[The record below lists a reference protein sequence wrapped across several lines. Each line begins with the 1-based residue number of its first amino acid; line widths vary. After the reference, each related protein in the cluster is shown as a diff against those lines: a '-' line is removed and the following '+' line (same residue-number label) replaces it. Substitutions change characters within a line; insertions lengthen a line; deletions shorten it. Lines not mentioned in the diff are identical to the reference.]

1 MANEGRLTERQILRR
16 LKNLAET
23 NQDREF
29 LPADSWGGLASEI
42 SWLPSLE
49 RGDPGRERVN
59 ALAVKVKRLAD
70 EFAHLE
76 KRHKAAN
83 ARCTMSL
90 AAIAGLSDGIKP
102 LLMKINTAMK
112 IATIVTNDKS
122 IRYHALGY
130 IESYWLGA
138 GLPVVNKEGSNFIM
152 FVAAALGI
160 PEATARSSW
169 RAFVKKRG
177 QKVAKIG

>member
-90 AAIAGLSDGIKP
+90 AAIAIDPAYVGLDDKTIRLRLVVNSSDGEPSFALQIVKEE
-102 LLMKINTAMK
+102 LLRNEIIQEFKEK
-112 IATIVTNDKS
+112 VIA
-122 IRYHALGY
+122 L
-130 IESYWLGA
+130 
-138 GLPVVNKEGSNFIM
+138 LPENPV
-152 FVAAALGI
+152 
-160 PEATARSSW
+160 R
-169 RAFVKKRG
+169 
-177 QKVAKIG
+177 IGTFSA